1 MAELPPIRLSEAQ
14 RTRIQL
20 RHKASI
26 ERFGYQPQALFW
38 SDQDVQKMRFE
49 VLANLIPSVEKPN
62 HQAWSILDVGC
73 GFADFYAYLVKAGY
87 RINYTGVDVSPDMI
101 YSAGCLHPDIQL
113 FEGELVDQGFEKDS
127 FDFVFLSG
135 ALNEVVDETGAY
147 AKSVIRDLY
156 RIARLGVGFNLL
168 NKHNSW
174 IQSRADLQSFYPA
187 SIAAFCERFAH
198 KVDWRSDYLA
208 NDFSVFLR
216 KKVDVKSCV

>member
-1 MAELPPIRLSEAQ
+1 MPESAPIRLSELQ

-38 SDQDVQKMRFE
+38 TDQEVQRQRFE
-49 VLANLIPSVEKPN
+49 VLANLLPSVEKPN

-73 GFADFYAYLVKAGY
+73 GFADFYAYLHQSGY
-87 RINYTGVDVSPDMI
+87 HMDYTGVDVSPDMI
-101 YSAGCLHPDIQL
+101 YSASCLHPDIKL
-113 FEGELVDQGFEKDS
+113 FEGELADQAFEDNA

-156 RIARLGVGFNLL
+156 RIARVGVGFNLL
-168 NKHNSW
+168 NKHNPW
-174 IQSRADLQSFYPA
+174 IQSRPDLQSFYPA

-198 KVDWRSDYLA
+198 KVDWRSDYLP
-208 NDFSVFLR
+208 NDFSVFLS
-216 KKVDVKSCV
+216 KKLDGKSCA